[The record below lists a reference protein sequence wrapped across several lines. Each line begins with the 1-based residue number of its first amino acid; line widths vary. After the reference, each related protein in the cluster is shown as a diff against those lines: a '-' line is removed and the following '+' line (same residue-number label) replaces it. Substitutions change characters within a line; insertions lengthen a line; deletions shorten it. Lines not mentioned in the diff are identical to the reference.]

1 MSLSLNNL
9 CKAIDSLDAAIAQPQ
24 NDFMRDS
31 VIRRFEYSYELAWKS
46 IRKQLIDEL
55 GGSELDGISR
65 RDLFRKA
72 LAQRLISDFELWI
85 EFHETRNSTS
95 HNYNVSN
102 AERVFSV
109 ALSFAKHAR
118 ALILILEG
126 RGWTH
131 EP

>member
-1 MSLSLNNL
+1 MKSNESAESRTR
-9 CKAIDSLDAAIAQPQ
+9 KA
-24 NDFMRDS
+24 
-31 VIRRFEYSYELAWKS
+31 

-55 GGSELDGISR
+55 GSSEVDGLSR

-85 EFHETRNSTS
+85 EFHEARNSTS
-95 HNYNVSN
+95 HNYDETNS
-102 AERVFSV
+102 ERVYSV
-109 ALSFAKHAR
+109 ALSFATQAR
-118 ALILILEG
+118 ALIGLLEG